1 MCVCVCVCVC
11 VSCLCVHLQDDPGF
25 ESAVEV
31 ADVDRASSRA
41 AIEGDQR
48 PEEPETEPTQRESD
62 QSKPL
67 NEDDAASKTAEDTQI
82 NPKDSVTETQP
93 NQSHPDEEDS
103 DGSKMDPDVGNANNT
118 VEDPE
123 ESMTKTKPDPASH
136 AEEEFQLSTDSEGL
150 KPSDR
155 FSMVPENQDDLTVN
169 PERSV
174 IETQPSESQPEEGE
188 DSKPLDV
195 NGPEDPEES
204 VIQTHLSQP
213 DQEQADDDPA
223 PTISRPAEIFA
234 EQEPADLKP
243 PAMLQEEGE
252 DGGDN

>member
-48 PEEPETEPTQRESD
+48 PEEPETEPTQR
-62 QSKPL
+62 
-67 NEDDAASKTAEDTQI
+67 
-82 NPKDSVTETQP
+82 
-93 NQSHPDEEDS
+93 DS